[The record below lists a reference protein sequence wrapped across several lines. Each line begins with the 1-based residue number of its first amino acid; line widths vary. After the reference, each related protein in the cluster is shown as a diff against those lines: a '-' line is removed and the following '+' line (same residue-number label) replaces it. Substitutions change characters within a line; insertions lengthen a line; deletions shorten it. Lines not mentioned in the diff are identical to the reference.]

1 MFIKKILQETLNYGI
16 ENKTTIYNSLKF
28 PSLGIL
34 ITSLLTNKNAE
45 TFFTIPNI
53 ILLLISGYFSTI
65 FAVYCH
71 RIFLEKET
79 PKDIV
84 DILKWDKRKTNFLI
98 TLIVLALGT
107 CICIVPVPFILIYL
121 GKFVPE
127 LNDFI
132 LWFILTLP
140 IGYVFSRLFLILPA
154 TAIDKDNSWSMAW
167 HISKGNG
174 WNLCLLIFILP
185 MLPSFVPDFISS
197 TSLITKI
204 FTSIMGLIILFYG
217 VSVLSNTY
225 KVLIAEHE
233 KPNQS
238 LHQTP

>member
-34 ITSLLTNKNAE
+34 ITSLLINKNAE
-45 TFFTIPNI
+45 TFTVPNT
-53 ILLLISGYFSTI
+53 ILLLISGYFSII

-71 RIFLEKET
+71 RIYLKKET

-84 DILKWDKRKTNFLI
+84 DIFKWDKRKTNFLI
-98 TLIVLALGT
+98 TIIVLGLVIS
-107 CICIVPVPFILIYL
+107 ICIVPVPFILIYL
-121 GKFVPE
+121 RKFVPE
-127 LNDFI
+127 LNAFI
-132 LWFILTLP
+132 LWFILMLP
-140 IGYVFSRLFLILPA
+140 IGYVFSRFSLILPA
-154 TAIDKDNSWSMAW
+154 TAIDKDNSWSTAW

-174 WNLCLLIFILP
+174 WNLYLLLVVIPWLS
-185 MLPSFVPDFISS
+185 SFVINLISS
-197 TSLITKI
+197 TSFITKT
-204 FTSIMGLIILFYG
+204 FTSILSLITVFYG
-217 VSVLSNTY
+217 VSVLSNSY
-225 KVLIAEHE
+225 KVLITEHE